1 MEENNPIK
9 ICYVVS
15 SSLTLKFI
23 LFNQLKFI
31 QGLSFEV
38 SAVCSEGKWV
48 KEIEKQGIKVKIIN
62 FNRDFNVFVHIICFF
77 KLLSYFK
84 KEKFDIICTHTPVPG
99 LLGQIA
105 ARAAG
110 IPIVVNTIHGF
121 YFQNKDKWLK
131 RKLFILAEKIAAKCS
146 DLIFFVN
153 REDIK
158 TAKKEKICRPEI
170 IRYFGGG
177 IDCQRFDPNRFSKEF
192 ISVKKNALG
201 VGNKKVV
208 GIVARLVKEK
218 GYMDLFLAFKKV
230 LAKFPDTVLLMA
242 GPKEPK
248 KKDAVKLS
256 TIKDHGLEDK
266 VIFLGGRTD
275 VDEIYLLMDVF
286 VLPSYRE
293 GLGISLLEASAM
305 EKPVVACNI
314 RGCREAVEDGKTGL
328 LVPLKNPQ
336 KLAETIIYLLEN
348 PKIAQEMGQRGRVKV
363 LKEFNEQLVFGRIK
377 KEYERL
383 IREKL

>member
-170 IRYFGGG
+170 IRYFGEG

-218 GYMDLFLAFKKV
+218 GYMDLFFAFKKV